1 MGISVQTGDE
11 ITDAKIAKRE
21 VFPLF
26 LYHLITEAMVD
37 VVRCV
42 WRARVRAV
50 CARVFR
56 TSGSVVHKSTVWT
69 NLALNGRSRSHHY
82 GG

>member
-1 MGISVQTGDE
+1 
-11 ITDAKIAKRE
+11 
-21 VFPLF
+21 
-26 LYHLITEAMVD
+26 MVD

-56 TSGSVVHKSTVWT
+56 TFGSVVHKSTV
-69 NLALNGRSRSHHY
+69 R
-82 GG
+82 

>member
-1 MGISVQTGDE
+1 MFFQFASIARYRGRVWELQYRPGTG
-11 ITDAKIAKRE
+11 ITDSKITTRE

-26 LYHLITEAMVD
+26 LYHQITEAMVD

-50 CARVFR
+50 CARVFK
-56 TSGSVVHKSTVWT
+56 TSGSVVHKSTVW
-69 NLALNGRSRSHHY
+69 
-82 GG
+82 